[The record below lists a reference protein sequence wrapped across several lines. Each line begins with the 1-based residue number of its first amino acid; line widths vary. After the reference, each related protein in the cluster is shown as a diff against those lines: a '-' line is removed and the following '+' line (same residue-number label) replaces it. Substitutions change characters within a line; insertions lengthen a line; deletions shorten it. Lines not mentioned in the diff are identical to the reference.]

1 MKLKHLGILS
11 VIVALAVVFAACA
24 PPAAVP
30 VPEAAAPAAQPGEA
44 APAEQPAEA
53 APAAQPTAAGIL
65 DAVKA
70 RGKVVCG
77 VHNSLPGFGYLD
89 ADGKS
94 AGFDI
99 DLCRAVAA
107 AVFGDP
113 GAVEFV
119 PISAA
124 ERGPALQT
132 REVDLVA
139 RNMTWTSSREAQWGT
154 FTHVMFYDGQG
165 MLVKADSGFTTL
177 EDLSGATIC
186 VTTGTTTEQNLADA
200 FRELGLEFTA
210 VTFEDTAAV
219 YGAYEDGRCDAATSD
234 KSQLAAVRSGFAN
247 PDDHV
252 IMDVTMSKEPL
263 TPAVPAGDDKWADVV
278 KTVMWTLINAEELGV
293 TSQNVEEM
301 VNSENVVIKRM
312 LGGEGSFGQED
323 LGLDLDFAVDV
334 LKAVGN
340 YGEIYDRYMGP
351 GGASFTLDRGLN
363 QLWTNGGLI
372 YAPPLR

>member
-1 MKLKHLGILS
+1 MKRSSFVVLS
-11 VIVALAVVFAACA
+11 ALLVLAIVLSSC
-24 PPAAVP
+24 
-30 VPEAAAPAAQPGEA
+30 
-44 APAEQPAEA
+44 
-53 APAAQPTAAGIL
+53 AQPTAAPAPQPAAAQEQPTAAAQPTPEEAAPPAPSAQKIL
-65 DAVKA
+65 EAVKA

-77 VHNSLPGFGYLD
+77 VHTSLPGFGYLD
-89 ADGKS
+89 ADGKN

-113 GAVEFV
+113 NAAEFV

-132 REVDLVA
+132 REVDMVP
-139 RNMTWTSSREAQWGT
+139 RNMTWTSTRDAQWGN
-154 FTHVMFYDGQG
+154 FTQIMFYDGQG
-165 MLVKADSGFTTL
+165 MMVRSDSGFTTL
-177 EDLSGATIC
+177 EDLNGATIC

-210 VTFEDTAAV
+210 VTFEDTTAV
-219 YGAYEDGRCDAATSD
+219 YGAYQDGRCDAATSD
-234 KSQLAAVRSGFAN
+234 KSQLAATRSGFAN
-247 PDDHV
+247 PDEHV
-252 IMDVTMSKEPL
+252 IMDITMSKEPL
-263 TPAVPAGDDKWADVV
+263 TPAVPAGDDQWFDLV
-278 KTVMWTLINAEELGV
+278 KTVMWVLINAEELSI

-301 VNSENVVIKRM
+301 KGSENVVIRRM

-334 LKAVGN
+334 IKAVGN

-351 GGASFTLDRGLN
+351 NGKSFTLDRGLN
-363 QLWTNGGLI
+363 NLWYNGGLI